1 MQRAPV
7 ILIPFIDQTSETY
20 REPAKIAQA
29 PLDF

>member
-7 ILIPFIDQTSETY
+7 IPILFTDQTGETY